1 MSGTPVQPQNSMSY
15 PPNNEGQ
22 SDAQSMHQ
30 TPAFFL
36 ANYRLG
42 KTLGNG
48 SFGKVSPIY
57 LPDPSCRNLSHLTI

>member
-1 MSGTPVQPQNSMSY
+1 MSY

-48 SFGKVSPIY
+48 SFGKVNTCLICNAETLHTSQLKANLLLICFVA
-57 LPDPSCRNLSHLTI
+57 CR